1 MQIVPLDDKHDR
13 SGFDCGNAALN
24 SFLKTMA
31 RQASSKDL
39 SRTFVLIDEKEPA
52 TILGFFSLA
61 SCQVDILDVPMGKQK
76 KYPPQHGLP
85 AVRLARLAIS
95 VKVQGSGLGAALLAE
110 VVHRTALVAESVG
123 IIGLFVDAKD
133 NTARRFYEKFGFV
146 VTNHSKPLQLFLPTA
161 SLPKE

>member
-13 SGFDCGNAALN
+13 NGFDCGNAALN
-24 SFLKTMA
+24 AFLKTMA

-39 SRTFVLIDEKEPA
+39 SRTFVLVDEEA
-52 TILGFFSLA
+52 ILGFFSLA
-61 SCQVDILDVPMGKQK
+61 SCQVDILDVPLEKQK

-95 VKVQGSGLGAALLAE
+95 VKVQGGGLGTALLAE
-110 VVHRTALVAESVG
+110 VVHRTALIAESVG

-133 NTARRFYEKFGFV
+133 NAARRFYERFGFV
-146 VTNHSKPLQLFLPTA
+146 VTNPGKPLQLFQPTA
-161 SLPKE
+161 ALPKE